1 MCACVFV
8 CARVRVRVC
17 VRDNISVFA
26 CVPAHVLTLQGA
38 FIDADDVLE
47 IANDMSR
54 DMAKANR
61 GSRMRHNHRF
71 TLVQSQKSCGKH
83 YEVKGGA
90 VYTNV
95 RVRSCLSACA
105 STYTQEGRRV
115 RAWTPVAAAVIRDTM
130 MVPSAMVKTHT
141 KRPKCVAGTLSP

>member
-54 DMAKANR
+54 DMAKASR

-71 TLVQSQKSCGKH
+71 SLVQSQKSC
-83 YEVKGGA
+83 
-90 VYTNV
+90 
-95 RVRSCLSACA
+95 
-105 STYTQEGRRV
+105 
-115 RAWTPVAAAVIRDTM
+115 
-130 MVPSAMVKTHT
+130 
-141 KRPKCVAGTLSP
+141 

>member
-8 CARVRVRVC
+8 CARVRVRVR

-71 TLVQSQKSCGKH
+71 TLVQSQKSC
-83 YEVKGGA
+83 
-90 VYTNV
+90 
-95 RVRSCLSACA
+95 
-105 STYTQEGRRV
+105 
-115 RAWTPVAAAVIRDTM
+115 
-130 MVPSAMVKTHT
+130 
-141 KRPKCVAGTLSP
+141 